1 MDSESL
7 REEEEEEEEL
17 EVFSLVVWVS
27 SSFSCRC
34 LV

>member
-7 REEEEEEEEL
+7 REEEEEEEL